1 MPPHSPACHIS
12 RASQSHPLMTA
23 LPSSAPPLL
32 AAHALT
38 YSRNAIPIL
47 GPLHFHINPGEALIV
62 QGPNGIGKTTLLRI
76 LAGLLHSDSG
86 HIHIDT
92 HHNTTAPERTR
103 HIAYLSHLPG
113 LKQDLSALENLH
125 FLNALHGCQPPTDTQ
140 QRTHHRWPDRP
151 CTDTGSATFSRP
163 EKTPQPGPTVAL
175 TSPVMAL
182 GRTLR
187 QPKSRGHHTPQPH
200 PHHTPS
206 HPRRHTAHHTRR
218 APHTASPHP
227 PASLTESS
235 MSAPIPP
242 YPSGRPHLPSSPET
256 CAYCGAAAPPP
267 YTPS

>member
-86 HIHIDT
+86 HIHINT

-125 FLNALHGCQPPTDTQ
+125 FLNALHGCHP
-140 QRTHHRWPDRP
+140 QRTP
-151 CTDTGSATFSRP
+151 SN
-163 EKTPQPGPTVAL
+163 AL
-175 TSPVMAL
+175 TIVGLTDHAQTLVRQLSAGQKKRLSLARLWLSPAPL
-182 GRTLR
+182 WLLDEPYANLDPEGITLLN
-187 QPKSRGHHTPQPH
+187 HILTTHLHTQGGTLLT
-200 PHHTPS
+200 TPGAR
-206 HPRRHTAHHTRR
+206 PTLPVPTRLLHLQK
-218 APHTASPHP
+218 AP
-227 PASLTESS
+227 
-235 MSAPIPP
+235 
-242 YPSGRPHLPSSPET
+242 
-256 CAYCGAAAPPP
+256 
-267 YTPS
+267 

>member
-1 MPPHSPACHIS
+1 MPLPTRATQSPS
-12 RASQSHPLMTA
+12 
-23 LPSSAPPLL
+23 
-32 AAHALT
+32 
-38 YSRNAIPIL
+38 L

-86 HIHIDT
+86 HIHINT

-125 FLNALHGCQPPTDTQ
+125 FLNALHGCHP
-140 QRTHHRWPDRP
+140 QRTP
-151 CTDTGSATFSRP
+151 SN
-163 EKTPQPGPTVAL
+163 AL
-175 TSPVMAL
+175 TIVGLTDHAQTLVRQLSAGQKKRLSLARLWLSPAPL
-182 GRTLR
+182 WLLDEPYANLDPEGITLLN
-187 QPKSRGHHTPQPH
+187 HILTTHLHTQGGTLLTTPGARPH
-200 PHHTPS
+200 CQS
-206 HPRRHTAHHTRR
+206 
-218 APHTASPHP
+218 P
-227 PASLTESS
+227 PACFTYRKLHERTD
-235 MSAPIPP
+235 PP

>member
-1 MPPHSPACHIS
+1 MDRNIHHTPAHHTAPHTMPRYNAPAFTCLPHIACFPI
-12 RASQSHPLMTA
+12 APLMTA

-86 HIHIDT
+86 HIHINT

-125 FLNALHGCQPPTDTQ
+125 FLNALHGCHP
-140 QRTHHRWPDRP
+140 QRTPSNALTIVGLTDHAQTLVRQLSAGQKNASAWPD
-151 CTDTGSATFSRP
+151 CGSHQPRYGSWTNP
-163 EKTPQPGPTVAL
+163 TPT
-175 TSPVMAL
+175 
-182 GRTLR
+182 
-187 QPKSRGHHTPQPH
+187 
-200 PHHTPS
+200 
-206 HPRRHTAHHTRR
+206 
-218 APHTASPHP
+218 
-227 PASLTESS
+227 
-235 MSAPIPP
+235 
-242 YPSGRPHLPSSPET
+242 
-256 CAYCGAAAPPP
+256 
-267 YTPS
+267 